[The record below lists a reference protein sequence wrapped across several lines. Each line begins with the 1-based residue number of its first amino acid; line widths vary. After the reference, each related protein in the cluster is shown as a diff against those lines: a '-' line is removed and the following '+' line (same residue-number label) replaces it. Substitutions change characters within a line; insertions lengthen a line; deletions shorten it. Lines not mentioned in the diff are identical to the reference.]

1 MLVLRNGWEYTLYPG
16 EPIAMLSNNAT
27 ARVGEYEIE
36 YEARSDSTGTS
47 VRATRKVIVGKTY
60 LARKHGNSLEF

>member
-1 MLVLRNGWEYTLYPG
+1 MTVPDNV
-16 EPIAMLSNNAT
+16 T

-36 YEARSDSTGTS
+36 YEAYSDSTGTS
-47 VRATRKVIVGKTY
+47 VRATRKVIVGEAY